1 MLRFWWWYSKWK
13 WACIKILG
21 SERGITPCLLCSR
34 KCGRSQCQG
43 RSALLLAAHLHPHT
57 THVYCTNIYT
67 VWSTHKYVHNV
78 FFLLQSIHKDHHH
91 NTIIYLLLSR
101 SSGWYWGSEV
111 QYGRAIYGIRSAMW
125 QSKKLNMAEHGIAI
139 YGRGSAIWLTKKF
152 TIAEQVY
159 VAKEVQNGS
168 VKV

>member
-1 MLRFWWWYSKWK
+1 
-13 WACIKILG
+13 
-21 SERGITPCLLCSR
+21 
-34 KCGRSQCQG
+34 
-43 RSALLLAAHLHPHT
+43 
-57 THVYCTNIYT
+57 
-67 VWSTHKYVHNV
+67 
-78 FFLLQSIHKDHHH
+78 
-91 NTIIYLLLSR
+91 
-101 SSGWYWGSEV
+101 
-111 QYGRAIYGIRSAMW
+111 MW

>member
-1 MLRFWWWYSKWK
+1 M
-13 WACIKILG
+13 
-21 SERGITPCLLCSR
+21 
-34 KCGRSQCQG
+34 
-43 RSALLLAAHLHPHT
+43 
-57 THVYCTNIYT
+57 
-67 VWSTHKYVHNV
+67 
-78 FFLLQSIHKDHHH
+78 
-91 NTIIYLLLSR
+91 
-101 SSGWYWGSEV
+101 

>member
-1 MLRFWWWYSKWK
+1 M
-13 WACIKILG
+13 
-21 SERGITPCLLCSR
+21 
-34 KCGRSQCQG
+34 
-43 RSALLLAAHLHPHT
+43 
-57 THVYCTNIYT
+57 
-67 VWSTHKYVHNV
+67 
-78 FFLLQSIHKDHHH
+78 
-91 NTIIYLLLSR
+91 
-101 SSGWYWGSEV
+101 

-139 YGRGSAIWLTKKF
+139 YGGSAICLTKKF